1 MFRFIFMVVTEN
13 IFTFIVAGILWLNK
27 NEVIRRFDIF
37 NMSFEDGIFDIVGAS
52 LLLLPTIVVIVQIPL
67 SIYAVYRLVRN

>member
-1 MFRFIFMVVTEN
+1 MVVTEN

-27 NEVIRRFDIF
+27 NEVIRRFKIF
-37 NMSFEDGIFDIVGAS
+37 NMSFEEGIFDVIGAS
-52 LLLLPTIVVIVQIPL
+52 LLLLSAIVVIVHIPL